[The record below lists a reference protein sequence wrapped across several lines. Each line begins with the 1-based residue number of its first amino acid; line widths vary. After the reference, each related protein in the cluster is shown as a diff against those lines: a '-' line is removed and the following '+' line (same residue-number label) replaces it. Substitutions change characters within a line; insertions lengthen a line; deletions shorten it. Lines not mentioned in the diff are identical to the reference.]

1 MNFDIDSYQGC
12 TFPVNFTLMQ
22 LTKKL
27 TLSLALAGLL
37 GTTIAPASASIIP
50 EPESATL
57 SATVQEFL
65 ASPGDSMEVIVT
77 FEDRSGL
84 DALAAMDPDV
94 QTTRTLDMGLATLS
108 PAQIREVASW
118 DLTRSVWENAV
129 DELYLEDSIGMINAD
144 DVWAGEGLRGAY
156 DGTGVTVAVTDTG
169 VDATHPDLPHGDKV
183 IRNFAVVGDPLS
195 DTNVA
200 FVDNPTTNDDHGHGT
215 HVSGTIGGTGAASD
229 GKFTGVAPGSDIIS
243 FKLGSAN
250 VLSWWAIQSYDW
262 ILTEGDEHNVRVVSN
277 SWGGGGGADYDPED
291 PVNIATK
298 EAYDAGVVT
307 VFAAGNSGSPNTMG
321 RNAVSPYV
329 VAVGA
334 ANKDF
339 TLASFSSTG
348 RPDGNQN
355 RTAGEGLYRPT
366 ITAPGVDIGA
376 ARASTGAQMSS
387 DAVVE
392 NPFYT
397 RASGTSMATPHVS
410 GVVALM
416 LEANPAL
423 TAANVISILECS
435 AAEMPGYASFE
446 VGAGMLDAQ
455 AAVAMAEKGKTT
467 CRSSLSVNGFE
478 PFGAEQ
484 PISGTVLP
492 GGYAVD
498 TGVTEVDDAFWSY
511 HEIEVTEGTDAIH
524 TQIAWDNPAENIYL
538 HLYDPQGNE
547 VGASAGLLA
556 APITEREVLVTYPE
570 PGTWTVGVV
579 GRVNT
584 VTPYTGSIQLFTE
597 ASTHPGKK

>member
-1 MNFDIDSYQGC
+1 MK
-12 TFPVNFTLMQ
+12 M
-22 LTKKL
+22 TKRL
-27 TLSLALAGLL
+27 TLSLALVGLL
-37 GTTIAPASASIIP
+37 GTTFTPAEASTIP
-50 EPESATL
+50 ELEGATL
-57 SATVQEFL
+57 SASVQEFL
-65 ASPGDSMEVIVT
+65 SSADDSMQVIVT
-77 FEDRSGL
+77 FDDRSGL
-84 DALAAMDPDV
+84 DALKALDPQV
-94 QTTRTLDMGLATLS
+94 QTTRTLSMGLATLT
-108 PAQIREVASW
+108 ADQIRDIASW
-118 DLTRSVWENAV
+118 GTTRSIWENAT
-129 DELYLEDSIGMINAD
+129 DDLYLEDSIGMINAD
-144 DVWAGEGLRGAY
+144 DVWAGEGLRGTY

-169 VDATHPDLPHGDKV
+169 VDATHPDLTHGNKV
-183 IRNFAVVGDPLS
+183 IKNFAVVGDPLS

-200 FVDNPTTNDDHGHGT
+200 FVDNPTTADDHGHGT
-215 HVSGTIGGTGAASD
+215 HVSGTIGGTGAASE
-229 GKFTGVAPGSDIIS
+229 GKFRGVAPASDIIS

-250 VLSWWAIQSYDW
+250 VLAWWAIQSYDW

-277 SWGGGGGADYDPED
+277 SWGGGGGSDYDPED

-298 EAYDAGVVT
+298 AAYDAGVVT

-321 RNAVSPYV
+321 RNSVSPYV
-329 VAVGA
+329 VSVAA

-355 RTAGEGLYRPT
+355 RNSSEGLYRPT
-366 ITAPGVDIGA
+366 LTAPGVDIGA
-376 ARASTGAQMSS
+376 ARALTGAQMSS
-387 DAVVE
+387 GVITE

-423 TAANVISILECS
+423 TPANVISILECS

-455 AAVAMAEKGKTT
+455 AAVAMAEKGRTT
-467 CRSSLSVNGFE
+467 CKSSLSVNGFE
-478 PFGAEQ
+478 PIGEEQ

-498 TGVTEVDDAFWSY
+498 TGVSEIDDAFWRY
-511 HEIEVTEGTDAIH
+511 HKIEVTEGMDALH
-524 TQIAWDNPAENIYL
+524 TQIAWNNPAENIYL

-579 GRVNT
+579 GRVNA
-584 VTPYTGSIQLFTE
+584 VTPYTGTIQAFTE
-597 ASTHPGKK
+597 ASTKPGNGK